1 MRVRE
6 EPIWRISTLALK
18 FLFELSTLWCTSLG
32 LGFWVVLWE
41 CVNYN
46 TSLWSWI
53 FLTALQSWTVAYSQ
67 TMLNPCVPILL
78 KGCTKV
84 FMYRASIH
92 FFIFHSSS
100 NITTWLA
107 RSPIVVHYL
116 PLHLPVKLWSNL
128 YINHGALHAYC
139 LQLQNTQ
146 VMYKSVSWCCV
157 YPFVL
162 SPWFLVRFSSLDWIM
177 P

>member
-1 MRVRE
+1 MTKRWCSESKGETYMTDKYFV
-6 EPIWRISTLALK
+6 SN

-67 TMLNPCVPILL
+67 TMLNPSVPILL
-78 KGCTKV
+78 KRCSNV
-84 FMYRASIH
+84 FTYRASIH

-116 PLHLPVKLWSNL
+116 PLHLPLKLWLNL
-128 YINHGALHAYC
+128 YINYGYYTHIDYNSKTH
-139 LQLQNTQ
+139 
-146 VMYKSVSWCCV
+146 
-157 YPFVL
+157 
-162 SPWFLVRFSSLDWIM
+162 R
-177 P
+177 